1 MKFKKLI
8 GLALI
13 LAVILPVTACGGGG
27 GDQSTP
33 SGTVQILFDAASS
46 KDFAALGNLCDPKG
60 ENDGD
65 TRSIC
70 ALATDDADAE
80 EFVEYFSKGK
90 ISGDAVIEGNK
101 AEVPF
106 LFGPDGK
113 REETMRLV
121 QRDGKWYLSAF

>member
-1 MKFKKLI
+1 MQKMTMMFAV
-8 GLALI
+8 LAL
-13 LAVILPVTACGGGG
+13 AFGMSACGGGG